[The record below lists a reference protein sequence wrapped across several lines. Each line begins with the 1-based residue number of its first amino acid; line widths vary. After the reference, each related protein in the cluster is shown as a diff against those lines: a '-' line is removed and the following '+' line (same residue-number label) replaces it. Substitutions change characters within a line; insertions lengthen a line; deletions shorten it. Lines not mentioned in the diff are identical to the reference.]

1 MYALA
6 EAVTETSLGVKD
18 LRAALEAPGQASW
31 SLAPT
36 RRSDDARPSSASPLE
51 SDRQGRTRPRTVLVI
66 ASRFPPVAS
75 VGAIRVRKF
84 VKYLP
89 EFGWRP
95 VVITGATRQ
104 DAVNSN
110 DARRAVDQESLNDL
124 PGDLPV
130 HRLSPALDHWP
141 SHLMRT
147 WNRPLSLLSRLTGA
161 ELKNLE
167 ARLLWRLEQVHD
179 QLAFPDRGIWHLP
192 AAVRLALR
200 LHRRY
205 RFDAI
210 FSSGMPFS
218 DHLIGLALRNI
229 LRKPWLADFRDP
241 WVEYIHWQQWHSDWG
256 HRLTRWAE
264 SAVVRNAARVISVN
278 DAMTGRFKARYA
290 DLAADKLV
298 TIPNGFDP
306 ADFPAVRRPP
316 NDRFRLLYA
325 GSLYQT
331 RSPTVVL
338 EAFRRFLA
346 AVPGSRG
353 YAKFDFAGRPGPY
366 IEEFTRDSDGN
377 TIEHLGVLPHS
388 QTLQAMASADVNV
401 ILLPDLPGGESDTTT
416 KLYECLGSGRA
427 ILAVVPPGGA
437 AARVLQ
443 GHDGVWRCD
452 PNDAEGIAK
461 ALQEMYERWLS
472 GRLDPNRPVDSL
484 KSHFRRQQAADL
496 ATCLDVV
503 ASPRQRRRR

>member
-1 MYALA
+1 VNNNLSSRSRTLS
-6 EAVTETSLGVKD
+6 ESPTGD
-18 LRAALEAPGQASW
+18 LSK
-31 SLAPT
+31 
-36 RRSDDARPSSASPLE
+36 
-51 SDRQGRTRPRTVLVI
+51 TVLVI

-89 EFGWRP
+89 QYGWQP

-104 DAVNSN
+104 ESVNEN
-110 DARRAVDQESLNDL
+110 DARRAVDRESLDDL
-124 PGDLPV
+124 PSDLPI

-141 SHLMRT
+141 THLVRACDK
-147 WNRPLSLLSRLTGA
+147 PLSTVSRLAGVESDRIETWMT
-161 ELKNLE
+161 
-167 ARLLWRLEQVHD
+167 WRLEQVHD
-179 QLAFPDRGIWHLP
+179 GLAFPDRGIWRLP

-200 LHRRY
+200 LHKRY
-205 RFDAI
+205 RFNAI

-218 DHLIGLALRNI
+218 DHLIGLALHSI

-278 DAMTGRFKARYA
+278 DQMTARFEARYA
-290 DLAADKLV
+290 GRAGGKFV
-298 TIPNGFDP
+298 TISNGFDP
-306 ADFPAVRRPP
+306 ADFPAGERPT

-346 AVPGSRG
+346 SVPGSREH
-353 YAKFDFAGRPGPY
+353 AKFDFAGRPGPY
-366 IEEFTRDSDGN
+366 VEEFTRDSDGG

-388 QTLQAMASADVNV
+388 QALRGMTAADVNV
-401 ILLPDLPGGESDTTT
+401 ILLPDLPGSESDTTT

-427 ILAVVPPGGA
+427 ILAVVPSDGA
-437 AARVLQ
+437 AARVLD
-443 GHDGVWRCD
+443 GHDGVWRRD
-452 PNDAEGIAK
+452 PNDAEGIAEAIK
-461 ALQEMYERWLS
+461 EMYERWLS
-472 GRLDPNRPVDSL
+472 GRLDPNRPGDSL
-484 KSHFRRQQAADL
+484 KSHLRRQQAADL
-496 ATCLDVV
+496 AGCLDAV
-503 ASPRQRRRR
+503 ASPKQRCRR